1 MYSIAHN
8 DIVSVDR
15 IAHCLTVLH
24 MTVLLNFSVDITRD
38 DSTGST
44 DSFSSSDW
52 TLDTISLVWFIDSLA
67 YIQVH
72 RT

>member
-1 MYSIAHN
+1 M
-8 DIVSVDR
+8 DR
-15 IAHCLTVLH
+15 IAHCLTVQH

-52 TLDTISLVWFIDSLA
+52 SLDTISLVWFIDSLA

-72 RT
+72 IT